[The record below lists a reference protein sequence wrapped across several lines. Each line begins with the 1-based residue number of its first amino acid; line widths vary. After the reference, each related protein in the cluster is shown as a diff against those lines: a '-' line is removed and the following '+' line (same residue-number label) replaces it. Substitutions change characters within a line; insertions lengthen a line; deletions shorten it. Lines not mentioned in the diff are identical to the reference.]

1 MGRGLVIGF
10 LLGAVT
16 AAVLF
21 KLLDR
26 RDPSPEPARAAE
38 AAAGP
43 GAAAPA
49 GGPSETESLR
59 KALAGAQAEIEELK
73 RKSAAPGEAKP
84 PGADAAEEPSWPS
97 VAARFR
103 AIVKKLG
110 RIPADEG
117 PESQELGLDIVA
129 LVRKLA
135 REKGIPPAEMIAS
148 PDGWP
153 ALAAALLEGQDPP
166 LDAEGRR
173 LLEATLAENRA
184 AWEALA
190 AKRGEMLGVERARE
204 IERIGDGFTRA
215 LRHGL
220 PDPAAEAVDGLEDIW
235 DENLPEYG
243 PAYSGW
249 GARSS
254 EDIRRIW
261 TEDWGRVL
269 QLREDQRMKL
279 GPILDAYQR
288 EAEAIQKERDAA
300 KASGQRADWAAWRNR
315 SLDGMIAAQRKILE
329 QLDLDEGQVEALRG
343 WNTVYE
349 THIQ

>member
-1 MGRGLVIGF
+1 MARGLVIGF
-10 LLGAVT
+10 LIGALA
-16 AAVLF
+16 AAVLM

-26 RDPSPEPARAAE
+26 RGAGPEAARAAD
-38 AAAGP
+38 APAQASAG
-43 GAAAPA
+43 APA
-49 GGPSETESLR
+49 GDPAEPERLR
-59 KALAGAQAEIEELK
+59 KALADAQAEIEDLK
-73 RKSAAPGEAKP
+73 RQSAARREPDPGK
-84 PGADAAEEPSWPS
+84 AAGDDDPTWAA

-110 RIPADEG
+110 RIPDDEA
-117 PESQELGLDIVA
+117 PESQELGLDMVA
-129 LVRKLA
+129 LIRKLA
-135 REKGIPPAEMIAS
+135 REKGVAPAEMIAS

-153 ALAAALLEGQDPP
+153 ALVSAMLESQDPP

-173 LLEATLAENRA
+173 LLEATLAENRT

-215 LRHGL
+215 LRNGL
-220 PDPAAEAVDGLEDIW
+220 PDPASEAVDGLEDIW
-235 DENLPEYG
+235 DESCPEYG
-243 PAYSGW
+243 PSYSGW

-261 TEDWGRVL
+261 TEDWGSAL
-269 QLREDQRMKL
+269 QLREDQKMKL
-279 GPILDAYQR
+279 GPILDAYLR

-300 KASGQRADWAAWRNR
+300 KSSGQRVDWAAYRDR
-315 SLDGMIAAQRKILE
+315 SLDGMIAAQKKIQE
-329 QLDLDEGQVEALRG
+329 QLDLDEGQLEALRN

-349 THIQ
+349 SHIQ